1 MTRNEFA
8 KLFSCAGGY
17 DIDLVASFI
26 SDLDSINGILPS
38 EASEVGLMY
47 NIRLN
52 GNGFALLSFCI
63 IDNHPVLLFS
73 PAGLRRFLEDNG
85 VFPFEATDF
94 IDLCMCYADKTCD
107 QTEKLE
113 AVEDCYLDIQSI
125 LNNQN
130 QLIQSVRRF
139 VSELAAK

>member
-85 VFPFEATDF
+85 VFPFEAADF
-94 IDLCMCYADKTCD
+94 INLCSSYTDKLND
-107 QTEKLE
+107 KNTEFE
-113 AVEDCYLDIQSI
+113 AVDECYLNIQKVLDNSEQI
-125 LNNQN
+125 MLN
-130 QLIQSVRRF
+130 VRLF
-139 VSELAAK
+139 VRELAI